1 MTQKDIDRL
10 LAARKLV
17 DDYRNLDKEHDLKA
31 QCYAD
36 LTAAKT
42 DSKISVTDTK
52 AEIQR
57 IDDKRDAA
65 TKTMNDGLKELGF
78 DTYSDFVKFNS
89 LATKEVYKDCRPI
102 KGECDLCGEKVLDKQ
117 PCVTNY
123 GELNC
128 VNKALGKDSDKLEY
142 QESFLRYMRGD
153 TYFSEDRE
161 FSVSVCPKGH
171 GFEND
176 EANAKDFPF
185 DIKWRA

>member
-31 QCYAD
+31 QCYAG

-42 DSKISVTDTK
+42 DSLISVTDTK

-78 DTYSDFVKFNS
+78 ESYSDFAKFNHNLCFEAFKAS
-89 LATKEVYKDCRPI
+89 IFLTSGKCDGCVGYKEEPPCKTLYKTGACLNVRP
-102 KGECDLCGEKVLDKQ
+102 D
-117 PCVTNY
+117 
-123 GELNC
+123 EL
-128 VNKALGKDSDKLEY
+128 
-142 QESFLRYMRGD
+142 
-153 TYFSEDRE
+153 
-161 FSVSVCPKGH
+161 VSVENGWTSFFVNYCKWGKEGSLVCPDGH
-171 GFEND
+171 GFQVDWEKST
-176 EANAKDFPF
+176 EFPF